1 MKPAPGYTM
10 PLPEKDEM
18 FNTKCKMLQNIIV
31 SLGGRVVEELIYRMI
46 LQQVRHR
53 ILSRQLRQQE
63 IWLPSMASLTD
74 LVFNYASSDEDEVF
88 IGRDLNIQ
96 DHMERILLQP
106 LMKRLRTLLMTVMH
120 RLRR

>member
-1 MKPAPGYTM
+1 
-10 PLPEKDEM
+10 
-18 FNTKCKMLQNIIV
+18 
-31 SLGGRVVEELIYRMI
+31 MI

-53 ILSRQLRQQE
+53 ISSRQLRQQE
-63 IWLPSMASLTD
+63 IWLPNMDSQTD
-74 LVFNYASSDEDEVF
+74 LVLSIMQAVMKMRYSLEET
-88 IGRDLNIQ
+88 LHIQ